1 MNSNTIPRRSYEPTR
16 LGTAFLRYATCLSCR
31 PTSTLPKFVAGNGNA
46 LSVPKDFKS
55 EILDILKLEHPNQT
69 AKVDSII
76 QTMVHDLGS
85 EVFSW
90 DKTRLSKHINKIL
103 SPSTSRN
110 GRRHKNAQHTGADF
124 SANKTYPRLYPGD
137 RNKCLL

>member
-1 MNSNTIPRRSYEPTR
+1 MSRRGWALLFCVTPRVCLAGRRVRFRS
-16 LGTAFLRYATCLSCR
+16 LLREMETHMRYG
-31 PTSTLPKFVAGNGNA
+31 KE
-46 LSVPKDFKS
+46 DM
-55 EILDILKLEHPNQT
+55 LDILKLEHPNQT

>member
-1 MNSNTIPRRSYEPTR
+1 MSRRGWALLFCVTPRVCLAGRRVRFRS
-16 LGTAFLRYATCLSCR
+16 LLREMETHMRYG
-31 PTSTLPKFVAGNGNA
+31 KEDM
-46 LSVPKDFKS
+46 SVPKDFKS